1 MYGNGKATIID
12 YGIVDKNE
20 KPSAILDYNSKF
32 KIVMK
37 VKFTE
42 KVDDPIFAFTL
53 KDSKGLEITG
63 TNSLMKHCVTGT
75 FEAGQMVTVNFTQKA
90 NLQLGKYA
98 LSLGCVNINE
108 TGVEV
113 YSRIYDAVLFEIIGS
128 TQMVG
133 FFDLD
138 SEVNVEV

>member
-1 MYGNGKATIID
+1 M
-12 YGIVDKNE
+12 V
-20 KPSAILDYNSKF
+20 
-32 KIVMK
+32 
-37 VKFTE
+37 TE
-42 KVDDPIFAFTL
+42 PIFAFTI

-63 TNSLMKHCVTGT
+63 TNSLMKHVEAGT
-75 FEAGQMVTVNFTQKA
+75 FHPGDVITVTFEQKM
-90 NLQLGKYA
+90 NLQLDKYA